1 MRHIALKEQD
11 LQLRF
16 RPFRIP
22 VYRLRPC
29 IFQRAVAIHRK
40 PEVAEVEGRAI
51 PGSGPCR
58 ESFPHHFGFATTRA
72 RYRGV
77 LLS

>member
-1 MRHIALKEQD
+1 MNQRGELAELTGPGRTDSAHTPLAERRSPWKEQD

-16 RPFRIP
+16 RPFRIS

-40 PEVAEVEGRAI
+40 PAVAEVEGRD
-51 PGSGPCR
+51 SGQ
-58 ESFPHHFGFATTRA
+58 
-72 RYRGV
+72 
-77 LLS
+77 